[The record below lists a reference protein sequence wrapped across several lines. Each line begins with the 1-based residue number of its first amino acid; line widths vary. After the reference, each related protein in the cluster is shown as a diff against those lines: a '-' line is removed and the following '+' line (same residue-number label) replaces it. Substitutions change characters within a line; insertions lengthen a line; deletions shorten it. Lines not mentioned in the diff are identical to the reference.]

1 MQTDKQL
8 VGPGI
13 WTWVTPVLIAA
24 VSLVWYYVVVRADG
38 EIWVSQRLTQVQGML
53 WPVAGALAAAWIT
66 GGAIGAATA
75 WRNRPWVTSIG
86 ALAVSASFLA
96 LLGFLA
102 RWEKL
107 VGAPDWLAVSA
118 TVFGGGCFAAG
129 YAFPARST
137 TARPIWP
144 VLVLPILFVGI
155 IAVRTGNLGDLVA
168 LTLLPALFVAVGQA
182 VLVRIGASKPSFPV
196 AGAVGLSLLI
206 LLFRVTGACGWVTSN
221 GILITLAATAIGVR
235 RELLAIFSDST
246 NTLRASREFRVSEW
260 VVFGAGLGLAL
271 VFCCSSLAPET
282 GPDAV
287 AGRSASSLIW
297 ERSGFITGV
306 PELFAT
312 YMGLG
317 GEIFNLIA
325 LPLAGENV
333 AKITTLISTFFL
345 IGCIAGDGSGNRRLL
360 PWLACF
366 VFLSST
372 VVSWQFLHGFVDLHM
387 TFLVVASVQALESW
401 ISDRKNS
408 WLLVS
413 GLIAGTAVAVK
424 MNAGTMCILL
434 AGWVLFECRTQRGW
448 FRAAGTAMCLLGIG
462 VAIGLVPSAIR
473 SYVLTGNPV
482 FPFANSIFPSSLTGS
497 DYGKGFSSYGYGLSL
512 KTFALPFRT
521 VLTPGSY
528 VELGTYHPANW
539 LLTLFAIALW
549 PWSGTK
555 ARRWWVAA
563 AAFWIGWIL
572 TEQNLRYSLPALAC
586 TAAAIANSG
595 SSPGVSW
602 LKTYWTG
609 LAIVGLGVVLGYSR
623 PTAWMWN
630 GTAGPA
636 FPREFLLGEQKAEQF
651 LATYL
656 PTSILSKKVNA
667 EFGSKAVVWQ
677 VPFTRDHLSFVGRT
691 ISHPHGDIRE
701 LGPLSSILPGHP
713 QGGSDETIRR
723 VLKSVGITHVV
734 WDTTSTW
741 INGHPESEWTG
752 LFSPRFAEKYFELDA
767 AQTGATSMRLYRVR
781 SDVEIQKGPSKFV
794 VQPWTGEEITVRAGS
809 LLGVEVKWSSSL
821 PSGAFFDLSGWSA
834 DGRRL
839 TWNRVFLAYTAQNG
853 WHRQWQTIPDGVT
866 KFHIYISPEAKGVE
880 YAIVRP
886 SS

>member
-1 MQTDKQL
+1 M
-8 VGPGI
+8 
-13 WTWVTPVLIAA
+13 PVLIAA
-24 VSLVWYYVVVRADG
+24 ISLGWYYIVARAEG
-38 EIWVSQRLTQVQGML
+38 LIWVSQRFTQVQGML
-53 WPVAGALAAAWIT
+53 WPIAGTLGAAWLTGWAIGTATSPETWPQVKRFGALALS
-66 GGAIGAATA
+66 
-75 WRNRPWVTSIG
+75 V
-86 ALAVSASFLA
+86 SFLA
-96 LLGFLA
+96 LLGFLS
-102 RWEKL
+102 RWTGL
-107 VGAPDWLAVSA
+107 AGAPDWLAVSA

-129 YAFPARST
+129 YAFPARSA
-137 TARPIWP
+137 TARPVLP
-144 VLVLPILFVGI
+144 VLVLPILLVGI
-155 IAVRTGNLGDLVA
+155 IAVQTGNLGDLVA

-196 AGAVGLSLLI
+196 AGALGLSLLI

-246 NTLRASREFRVSEW
+246 NALRASREFRVSEW

-287 AGRSASSLIW
+287 GGRSASSLIW

-306 PELFAT
+306 PELFAS

-345 IGCIAGDGSGNRRLL
+345 IGCIAGDGSGGRRLL
-360 PWLACF
+360 PWLACV
-366 VFLSST
+366 VFFSST

-387 TFLVVASVQALESW
+387 TFLLVASVQALESW

-408 WLLVS
+408 WLLAS
-413 GLIAGTAVAVK
+413 GLIAGTAVAIK

-448 FRAAGTAMCLLGIG
+448 FRAAGTALCLLGIG

-482 FPFANSIFPSSLTGS
+482 FPFANSMFPSSLTGS
-497 DYGKGFSSYGYGLSL
+497 DYGKGFPSYGYGISL

-539 LLTLFAIALW
+539 LLMLFAIALW

-595 SSPGVSW
+595 SLPNVHW

-609 LAIVGLGVVLGYSR
+609 LVAIGLGVVLGYSR

-630 GTAGPA
+630 NTAGPA
-636 FPREFLLGEQKAEQF
+636 FPREFLSSNQTAEQF
-651 LATYL
+651 LAIYL
-656 PTSILSKKVNA
+656 PTSVLARKVNA
-667 EFGSKAVVWQ
+667 ELGSKAIVWQ
-677 VPFTRDHLSFVGRT
+677 VPGTRDHLTFIGRT
-691 ISHPHGDIRE
+691 IAHPHGDSRA
-701 LGPLSSILPGHP
+701 LGPLYSILPGNP
-713 QGGSDETIRR
+713 QGDSDETILR
-723 VLKSVGITHVV
+723 VMKTVGITHIV
-734 WDTTSTW
+734 WNTTSTW
-741 INGHPESEWTG
+741 INNRPEGEWAG
-752 LFSPRFAEKYFELDA
+752 FFSPRFSEKYLELEA
-767 AQTGATSMRLYRVR
+767 AQTRADSVRLYRIR
-781 SDVEIQKGPSKFV
+781 SDSEVQRGPIKFV
-794 VQPWTGEEITVRAGS
+794 GQPWTEGDVPVRAGA
-809 LLGVEVKWSSSL
+809 LLGVEVKWNSLL
-821 PSGAFFDLSGWSA
+821 PSGAFFDLSCWSA

-839 TWNRVFLAYTAQNG
+839 SWNRVFLDYSSQNT
-853 WHRQWQTIPDGVT
+853 WHRQWQTIPEGAM
-866 KFHIYISPEAKGVE
+866 KMNIYLSPEAKNAL

-886 SS
+886 NK